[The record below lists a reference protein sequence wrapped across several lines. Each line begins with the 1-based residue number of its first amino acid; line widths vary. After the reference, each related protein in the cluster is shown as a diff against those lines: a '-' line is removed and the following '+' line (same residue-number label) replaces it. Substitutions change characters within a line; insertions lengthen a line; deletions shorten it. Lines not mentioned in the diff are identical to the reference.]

1 MDWPINMIQI
11 GVFEGMDLVW
21 CCQQILTHPGSRVV
35 AIDPWAPTTKLDK
48 DYMEAVEARARHNL
62 LAPQCTEKVS
72 IVKGFSQRVLADMAK
87 NPLHRESYDLIVIDG
102 DHNSKPV
109 YEDAVQSFELAKSG
123 GWLVF
128 DDVRNRVDKTDHVQE
143 GINRFIETHGSR
155 VKYEWSHRY
164 VDCYSKI

>member
-21 CCQQILTHPGSRVV
+21 CLQNILTHPRSRVI

-48 DYMEAVEARARHNL
+48 EYMEGVEARARHNL
-62 LAPQCTEKVS
+62 MAPQYAEKVS
-72 IVKGFSQRVLADMAK
+72 IIKGFSQDILKEMVL
-87 NPLHRESYDLIVIDG
+87 NPLHRETFDLIVIDG
-102 DHNSKPV
+102 DHNARPV
-109 YEDAVQSFELAKSG
+109 YEDAVNSFELARPN
-123 GWLVF
+123 GWLIF
-128 DDVRNRVDKTDHVQE
+128 DDVRNRVDKKDHVQD
-143 GINRFIETHGSR
+143 GIKMFLETHGTR